1 MSNNPLSLPESTIV
15 DCNVPKNAF
24 YKRESGSRKN
34 ALRNFLTD
42 SVEEIRWLYKL
53 HPSTLHLAVG
63 TQVEEI
69 DIFLCTLKE
78 APYDTEWLRRMD
90 ALMPRPSLFLIAY
103 EGCIDLL
110 IFPRSRNAQGA
121 MVQTGRME
129 QQIGVDLMK
138 SPISIVGYSMDA
150 VYGNL
155 LGQLSQLGTNTV
167 EEYLAKSDL
176 RDQIHTLRKKCDTLR
191 RKMRKEPQYNR
202 QCEIR
207 RQIRQLE
214 NEIKRV
220 ADLL

>member
-1 MSNNPLSLPESTIV
+1 MTNNPLSLPESTIV

-24 YKRESGSRKN
+24 YKRESESQKN
-34 ALRNFLTD
+34 ALRTFLTD
-42 SVEEIRWLYKL
+42 SVKEVRWLYKL
-53 HPSTLHLAVG
+53 HPSTLPLAVG
-63 TQVEEI
+63 AQVEEI

-78 APYDTEWLRRMD
+78 TPYDTELLRRMD

-103 EGCIDLL
+103 EECVDLL
-110 IFPRSRNAQGA
+110 IFPRSRNSQGG

-129 QQIGVDLMK
+129 QRIDVDLTK
-138 SPISIVGYSMDA
+138 CPISIVGYSMDA

-167 EEYLAKSDL
+167 EGYLAKANL
-176 RDQIHTLRKKCDTLR
+176 RDQVHAIRKKCDTLR

-214 NEIKRV
+214 KEIEGFG
-220 ADLL
+220 DF

>member
-1 MSNNPLSLPESTIV
+1 
-15 DCNVPKNAF
+15 
-24 YKRESGSRKN
+24 
-34 ALRNFLTD
+34 
-42 SVEEIRWLYKL
+42 
-53 HPSTLHLAVG
+53 
-63 TQVEEI
+63 
-69 DIFLCTLKE
+69 
-78 APYDTEWLRRMD
+78 
-90 ALMPRPSLFLIAY
+90 
-103 EGCIDLL
+103 
-110 IFPRSRNAQGA
+110 

-129 QQIGVDLMK
+129 QRIDVDLTRC
-138 SPISIVGYSMDA
+138 PISIVGYSMDA

-202 QCEIR
+202 QFEIR